1 MRRTRFQYHLL
12 ALAVV
17 AIWGVTFVCT
27 KVLIAAGMH
36 PVVIFFIRF
45 LMAYAGIWVYILLS
59 RQKTRLWYG
68 WKEELVFLLLGVTGG
83 SFYFLTENL
92 ALAYTQATNVA
103 FLVCSA
109 PLLTA
114 IFTLLFK
121 HFGKGRFADGLE
133 PIKLGLPLVGG
144 TVLALT
150 GMALVLFDG
159 AQLHLSA
166 KGDLLAIGAALCW
179 AVYSLFMSQMTR
191 DYGTITSTRKVFF
204 YGLLTIL
211 PFLGGYRDSF
221 SLDILRQTA
230 VWGNLLFL
238 GLVASLVC
246 FILWNLVMDK
256 LGNVTSTNYVYLNP
270 IFTLLSAMALL
281 GERMTLLS
289 GIGCAAILAGVIW
302 SGGAHDSEKNHYL
315 Y

>member
-1 MRRTRFQYHLL
+1 MIGRKLRYHLL

-17 AIWGVTFVCT
+17 AVWGVTFVCT
-27 KVLIAAGMH
+27 KVLIGAGMH
-36 PVVIFFIRF
+36 PVAIFFIRF
-45 LMAYAGIWVYILLS
+45 VLAYAGIWMYIWLS
-59 RQKTRLWYG
+59 RQNGKLWFG
-68 WKEELVFLLLGVTGG
+68 WKEELVFLILGVSGG

-109 PLLTA
+109 PLFTA
-114 IFTLLFK
+114 IFTLVYK
-121 HFGKGRFADGLE
+121 RYGKGRFVDGLE
-133 PIKLGLPLVGG
+133 PIKLGWPLVGG
-144 TVLALT
+144 TLLALS
-150 GMALVLFDG
+150 GMALVVFDG
-159 AQLHLSA
+159 AHLQLSA
-166 KGDLLAIGAALCW
+166 RGDLLAIGAALCW

-191 DYGTITSTRKVFF
+191 DYGTVTATRKVFF

-211 PFLGGYRDSF
+211 PFLGGYKESF
-221 SLDILRQTA
+221 SPAVLGQTA
-230 VWGNLLFL
+230 VWSNLLFL

-270 IFTLLSAMALL
+270 VFTLLTAMVFL
-281 GERMTLLS
+281 GERMTLLA

-302 SGGAHDSEKNHYL
+302 AGRRS
-315 Y
+315 

>member
-1 MRRTRFQYHLL
+1 MIGRKLRYHLL

-17 AIWGVTFVCT
+17 AVWGVTFVCT
-27 KVLIAAGMH
+27 KVLIGAGMH
-36 PVVIFFIRF
+36 PVAIFFIRF
-45 LMAYAGIWVYILLS
+45 VLAYAGIWLYIWLS
-59 RQKTRLWYG
+59 RQNGKLWFG
-68 WKEELVFLLLGVTGG
+68 WKEELVFLILGVSGG

-109 PLLTA
+109 PLFTA
-114 IFTLLFK
+114 IFTLVYK
-121 HFGKGRFADGLE
+121 RYGKGRFVDGLE
-133 PIKLGLPLVGG
+133 PIKLGWPLVGG
-144 TVLALT
+144 TLLALS
-150 GMALVLFDG
+150 GMALVVFDG
-159 AQLHLSA
+159 AHLQLSA
-166 KGDLLAIGAALCW
+166 RGDLLAIGAALCW

-191 DYGTITSTRKVFF
+191 DYGTVTATRKVFF

-211 PFLGGYRDSF
+211 PFLGGYKESF
-221 SLDILRQTA
+221 SPAVLGQTA
-230 VWGNLLFL
+230 VWSNLLFL

-270 IFTLLSAMALL
+270 VFTLLTAMVFL
-281 GERMTLLS
+281 GERMTLLA

-302 SGGAHDSEKNHYL
+302 AGRRS
-315 Y
+315 